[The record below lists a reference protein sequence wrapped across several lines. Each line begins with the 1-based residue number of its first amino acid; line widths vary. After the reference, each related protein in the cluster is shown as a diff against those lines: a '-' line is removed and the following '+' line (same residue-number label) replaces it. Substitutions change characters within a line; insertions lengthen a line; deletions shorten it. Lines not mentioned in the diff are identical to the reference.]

1 MANDPRTKKVTIN
14 GDDVELRL
22 NAGSFRLAELYGEGL
37 SRAFLK
43 EATSF
48 ALGARLL
55 YIAALP
61 DLSNVGE
68 EDGVSEGDVIEWLVQ
83 QENANELV
91 GWVLARYRDADDI
104 LGKSLG
110 VDKEALV
117 EKLME
122 QLMSEEENSTSTSTP
137 STP

>member
-22 NAGSFRLAELYGEGL
+22 NAGSFRLAELHGEGL
-37 SRAFLK
+37 SRSFLQ
-43 EATSF
+43 EASSF

-55 YIAALP
+55 FIAALP
-61 DLSNVGE
+61 DL
-68 EDGVSEGDVIEWLVQ
+68 DGVSEGEFIEWLVQ
-83 QENANELV
+83 QDNANDLV
-91 GWVLARYRDADDI
+91 GWAMVRYKDADDI

-110 VDKEALV
+110 VDKEAMMKELL
-117 EKLME
+117 KA
-122 QLMSEEENSTSTSTP
+122 ENNTSTSTP